1 MAGAT
6 RSRTRKDVKRQVLLV
21 TDETGLAGTQAALAA
36 LPLCTRGSVFVEVP
50 DASVE
55 VALAHPPRMVVTVIA
70 RDARGADGVPAEPMT
85 AVARAVGAWASE
97 MMVFAAPIS
106 DEHPVTEVSVLLG
119 GHVGGH
125 DDLLHLLAT
134 R

>member
-1 MAGAT
+1 VAGAT
-6 RSRTRKDVKRQVLLV
+6 RSRAAKGTKRQVLLV
-21 TDETGLAGTQAALAA
+21 TDESGLAEAQAALAV
-36 LPLCTRGSVFVEVP
+36 LPMCTRGSVFVEVP
-50 DASVE
+50 DASVD
-55 VALAHPPRMVVTVIA
+55 VRLTHPPRMVVTVISRA
-70 RDARGADGVPAEPMT
+70 GRGTDGAPAEPMV

-134 R
+134 T

>member
-6 RSRTRKDVKRQVLLV
+6 RSRTAKGTKRQVLLV
-21 TDETGLAGTQAALAA
+21 TDETGLAETQAALTA

-55 VALAHPPRMVVTVIA
+55 VALTHPPRMVVTVIA
-70 RDARGADGVPAEPMT
+70 REGRGVEGAPTARAT
-85 AVARAVGAWASE
+85 AVMGAVGAWASE

>member
-1 MAGAT
+1 VAGAT
-6 RSRTRKDVKRQVLLV
+6 RTRRRTTRQVLLV
-21 TDETGLAGTQAALAA
+21 TDETGLVATQAALAA

-50 DASVE
+50 DASVAVE
-55 VALAHPPRMVVTVIA
+55 LVHPPRMVVTVIA
-70 RDARGADGVPAEPMT
+70 RDGRGVDGKPAAPMA
-85 AVARAVGAWASE
+85 AVSRAVGAWASE
-97 MMVFAAPIS
+97 MMVFTAPIS

>member
-6 RSRTRKDVKRQVLLV
+6 RSRTAKGTKRQVLLV
-21 TDETGLAGTQAALAA
+21 TDETGLAETQAALAV
-36 LPLCTRGSVFVEVP
+36 LPMCTRGSVFVEVP

-55 VALAHPPRMVVTVIA
+55 VALTHPPRMVLTVIA
-70 RDARGADGVPAEPMT
+70 RAGRGVDGEPAAPMT
-85 AVARAVGAWASE
+85 AVARAVGAWVSE
-97 MMVFAAPIS
+97 MMVFTAPIS

>member
-1 MAGAT
+1 VAGTT
-6 RSRTRKDVKRQVLLV
+6 RSRTRRGTKRQVLLV
-21 TDETGLAGTQAALAA
+21 TDETGLAATQAALAA

-50 DASVE
+50 DASVAVE
-55 VALAHPPRMVVTVIA
+55 LEHPPRMVVTVIA
-70 RDARGADGVPAEPMT
+70 RAGRGLDGAPAAPLS

-106 DEHPVTEVSVLLG
+106 DEQPVTEVSLLVG

-134 R
+134 S

>member
-6 RSRTRKDVKRQVLLV
+6 RTRRRTTRQVLLV
-21 TDETGLAGTQAALAA
+21 TDETGLAETQAALAA

-50 DASVE
+50 DATVAVE
-55 VALAHPPRMVVTVIA
+55 LAHPPRMVVTVIA
-70 RDARGADGVPAEPMT
+70 RDGRGVDGEPAAPMS

-106 DEHPVTEVSVLLG
+106 DAHPVTEVSVLLG